1 MQLLTISQPEDQKRS
16 GKMLRNNTLRLLVVT
31 AMAALLAAGCAKKP
45 APTAVAPTP
54 PTAVERP
61 MEKPVVSE
69 MPVQEVPGLQ
79 EQAVTDMPVAPEL
92 ATVAG
97 LQRIHFAYDQHT
109 LSDQSREILAGNAA
123 WMKANPG
130 AKVVIEGHCDERGS
144 DEYNLAL
151 GERRAQAAQSYLVSL
166 GIDSGRLSTVSYGEE
181 RPLTPGQ
188 GEQAWVQNRRAEF
201 KVVK

>member
-1 MQLLTISQPEDQKRS
+1 
-16 GKMLRNNTLRLLVVT
+16 MLRNSTLRMLVIV

-45 APTAVAPTP
+45 APEAIAPTP
-54 PTAVERP
+54 TPPPAVEKP
-61 MEKPVVSE
+61 MVSE
-69 MPVQEVPGLQ
+69 MPSQQVPSLQ
-79 EQAVTDMPVAPEL
+79 EQAVSEMPVAPEL

-97 LQRIHFAYDQHT
+97 LQRIQFAFDQHT
-109 LSDQSREILAGNAA
+109 LSAQAKDVLVGNAA
-123 WMKANPG
+123 WLKANSG

-166 GIDSGRLSTVSYGEE
+166 GIDSGRLSTISYGEE
-181 RPLTPGQ
+181 RPLAPGQ
-188 GEQAWVQNRRAEF
+188 GEEAWAQNRRAEF

>member
-1 MQLLTISQPEDQKRS
+1 
-16 GKMLRNNTLRLLVVT
+16 MLRNNTLRLLVMT

-45 APTAVAPTP
+45 APEAVAPAP
-54 PTAVERP
+54 PPAVERP
-61 MEKPVVSE
+61 IVSE
-69 MPVQEVPGLQ
+69 MPAQPEPGLQ

-97 LQRIHFAYDQHT
+97 LQRIQFAYDQHT
-109 LSDQSREILAGNAA
+109 LSDQAREILSGNAA

-151 GERRAQAAQSYLVSL
+151 GERRALAAQSYLVSL
-166 GIDSGRLSTVSYGEE
+166 GIDAGRLSTISYGEE
-181 RPLTPGQ
+181 RPLAPGQ
-188 GEQAWVQNRRAEF
+188 GEEAWVQNRRAEF